1 MPERQILTGIGPISI
16 KQPRVDD
23 RKLKSNEAKRFT
35 SKILPK
41 YMRRIPSINNLIPVL
56 YLKGISTGD
65 FSSALS
71 AILGKNTK
79 GLSPANIVRLK
90 KQWEDE
96 YKKWSK
102 RDLHHKNYVYF
113 WADGI
118 YFNVRLDDER
128 QCILVV
134 MGVLENGKKEIVA
147 VNDGYRES
155 KLRWSEMLLD
165 LKTRGLN
172 IPPRLA
178 VGDGGLGFWAALR
191 EVF

>member
-23 RKLKSNEAKRFT
+23 RRLKSNEAKRFT
-35 SKILPK
+35 SKILPR

-65 FSSALS
+65 FPSALS
-71 AILGKNTK
+71 AILGKNAK

-90 KQWEDE
+90 KQWEEE
-96 YKKWSK
+96 YREWGKQ
-102 RDLHHKNYVYF
+102 DLSHKTYIYF

-128 QCILVV
+128 QCILVI

-155 KLRWSEMLLD
+155 TLGWCEMLLD
-165 LKTRGLN
+165 LKVRG
-172 IPPRLA
+172 
-178 VGDGGLGFWAALR
+178 
-191 EVF
+191 